1 MPTITELETEALRR
15 KWFYNF
21 ILPSGLITESYLNQQ
36 VIGIHETRERMMR
49 QIMGQIFKSDF
60 ASVDCI
66 DLACHEGYF
75 SFKLAKMGCKSV
87 LGIDARK
94 KHVDDAVFLNQI
106 YEYPNASFLEGD
118 VQGGVPTNEQFDFV
132 LMFGILYHLENP
144 IGALRVAFG
153 LTRVVCLIET
163 QIAPNLSGV
172 MDWGSCRNQK
182 PIVGSFAIID
192 ESAEIMSDNKE
203 SNLSPITILPSLPG
217 LLWILSRIGFSR
229 TEIVAVP
236 DDGYEQLKSGK
247 RVMIAAYK

>member
-21 ILPSGLITESYLNQQ
+21 NLPSGLMTESYLNQQ

-60 ASVDCI
+60 ASVHCI

-75 SFKLAKMGCKSV
+75 SFKLAQMGCKSV

-94 KHVDDAVFLNQI
+94 KHIDDAVFLNQI
-106 YEYPNASFLEGD
+106 YEHPNVSFLEGD

-144 IGALRVAFG
+144 IGALRLAYR

-163 QIAPNLSGV
+163 QIAPNLTGV
-172 MDWGSCRNQK
+172 MDWGSCRNQ
-182 PIVGSFAIID
+182 
-192 ESAEIMSDNKE
+192 NR
-203 SNLSPITILPSLPG
+203 
-217 LLWILSRIGFSR
+217 LLGAL
-229 TEIVAVP
+229 
-236 DDGYEQLKSGK
+236 L
-247 RVMIAAYK
+247 

>member
-21 ILPSGLITESYLNQQ
+21 ILPSGKMTESYLDGQ
-36 VIGIHETRERMMR
+36 VIGIHDTRARMMH
-49 QIMGQIFKSDF
+49 QIMGRIFNSDF
-60 ASVDCI
+60 ASVNCI

-94 KHVDDAVFLNQI
+94 KHIDDAVFLNQI
-106 YEYPNASFLEGD
+106 YGHANVRFLEGD
-118 VQGGVPTNEQFDFV
+118 VQSGVPTNEQFDFV

-144 IGALRVAFG
+144 IGALRLAYK

-163 QIAPNLSGV
+163 QVAPNLTGIT
-172 MDWGSCRNQK
+172 DWGASK
-182 PIVGSFAIID
+182 FLKEIVGSFAIVD
-192 ESAEIMSDNKE
+192 EASEVLADNQE
-203 SNLSPITILPSLPG
+203 ANLSAITIFPSLAG
-217 LLWILSRIGFSR
+217 LLWILKRVGFSR
-229 TEIVAVP
+229 TEIVTVP
-236 DDGYEQLKSGK
+236 IGGYEQLQTGK